1 VVSLLASSI
10 SMDVHI
16 ENWDVWLNKQDVINE
31 GVAFQKNLGQL
42 SDLHAQI
49 RCTQLQQLSY
59 IISGNI

>member
-1 VVSLLASSI
+1 
-10 SMDVHI
+10 MDVHI